1 MKELYVDAN
10 IFLNYWFDEFSKTAE
25 AYYAQQL
32 FDKALGCEFS
42 FVITTLVL
50 DELSSRSGLSVEE
63 INEKWF
69 PMLIR
74 SGKVRIER
82 ISQEVINGAVRLER
96 TFKIPRKDAIHA
108 SFCLINN
115 LPIITRDRHFFSVAL
130 LKVFVPENL

>member
-1 MKELYVDAN
+1 MKELYLDAN

-32 FDKALGCEFS
+32 FNRALGCEFS

-69 PMLIR
+69 PMLTR
-74 SGKVRIER
+74 SGKVRIEG
-82 ISQEVINGAVRLER
+82 ISQEVIDGAVRLER
-96 TFKIPRKDAIHA
+96 TFHIPRKDAIHA
-108 SFCLINN
+108 SFCLMNN
-115 LPIITRDRHFFSVAL
+115 LAIITRDRHFLSIAS
-130 LKVFVPENL
+130 LKVLVPEDL